1 MEVDPRLAN
10 VGFGIQRM
18 RDYILRRMLLV
29 PLTFLGITLV
39 AFLLTRFV
47 PGGPIERALAEKLQ
61 ASQKHLSLTGLSA
74 TGPAS
79 PEELDNLKRQYGFD
93 RPLLEAYGIWLGV
106 LPGPASW
113 GIVRLNADGNAALE
127 ISNPHSDSKEIIHLN
142 VTTKKAPQIIV
153 TISDGS
159 AAPQWNAEPAPLPMD
174 PNPATRVVVYSPKF
188 SGILQGNLGTSAE
201 SDRSVASLLWEKIPI
216 SAWFGFWSILI
227 AYLVAVPL
235 GVYKALNNGSIGDGV
250 TSALV
255 FFGFAVPGFVL
266 ALGSMYLICFHLNW
280 LPHSGF
286 NWNEPFRHTILPL
299 ACESAGAFATM
310 TLFMKNSLL
319 DNLNAD
325 YIRTARAK
333 GVSANR
339 VVYVHALRNSIIP
352 LAANF
357 GNNLSFFLTGAF
369 LIEYT
374 FDIDGLGLLGYDSL
388 VHRDFP
394 VFLGL
399 LTVSSLTLLIG
410 NIISDLCL
418 AAVDPRIRFNK

>member
-1 MEVDPRLAN
+1 
-10 VGFGIQRM
+10 M

-61 ASQKHLSLTGLSA
+61 ASQKHTGLTGLSS

-93 RPLLEAYGIWLGV
+93 RPILEAYGIWLGA

-113 GIVRLNADGNAALE
+113 GIPRLDSDEKGAVE
-127 ISNPHSDSKEIIHLN
+127 ISNPNSNKKENVRLSISVDSQKKLLIKFADGTIAKEW
-142 VTTKKAPQIIV
+142 V
-153 TISDGS
+153 
-159 AAPQWNAEPAPLPMD
+159 AELAPLPMD

-201 SDRSVASLLWEKIPI
+201 SDRSVSSLLWEKIPL

-235 GVYKALNNGSIGDGV
+235 GVYKALNNGSIGDGI

-255 FFGFAVPGFVL
+255 FFGFAIPGFVL

-286 NWNEPFRHTILPL
+286 NWNEPIRHTILPL

-333 GVSANR
+333 GASPNR
-339 VVYVHALRNSIIP
+339 VVYIHALRNSIIP

-399 LTVSSLTLLIG
+399 LTVSSITLLIG

-418 AAVDPRIRFNK
+418 AAVDPRIRFHK

>member
-1 MEVDPRLAN
+1 
-10 VGFGIQRM
+10 M

-61 ASQKHLSLTGLSA
+61 ASQKHVGLTGLSS

-93 RPLLEAYGIWLGV
+93 RPILEAYGIWLGA

-113 GIVRLNADGNAALE
+113 GITRLDADGKAALE
-127 ISNPHSDSKEIIHLN
+127 ISNPDSSKKEN
-142 VTTKKAPQIIV
+142 VRLTVSVDSQQKILINFA
-153 TISDGS
+153 DGS
-159 AAPQWNAEPAPLPMD
+159 IANGWVAELAPLPMD

-188 SGILQGNLGTSAE
+188 SGILEGNLGTSAE
-201 SDRSVASLLWEKIPI
+201 SDRSVSSLLWEKIPL

-227 AYLVAVPL
+227 AYVVAVPL
-235 GVYKALNNGSIGDGV
+235 GVYKALNNGSIGDGI

-255 FFGFAVPGFVL
+255 FFGFAIPGFVL
-266 ALGSMYLICFHLNW
+266 ALGGMYLICFHLNW

-286 NWNEPFRHTILPL
+286 NWNEPIRHTILPL

-333 GVSANR
+333 GASSQR
-339 VVYVHALRNSIIP
+339 IVYIHALRNSIIP

-399 LTVSSLTLLIG
+399 LTLSSLTLLVG

>member
-1 MEVDPRLAN
+1 
-10 VGFGIQRM
+10 M

-61 ASQKHLSLTGLSA
+61 ASQKHTGLTGLSS

-93 RPLLEAYGIWLGV
+93 RPILEAYGIWLGA

-113 GIVRLNADGNAALE
+113 GITRLDSDEKGAVE
-127 ISNPHSDSKEIIHLN
+127 ISNPNSNKKENVRLSISVDSQKKLLIKFADGTIAKEW
-142 VTTKKAPQIIV
+142 V
-153 TISDGS
+153 
-159 AAPQWNAEPAPLPMD
+159 AELAPLPMD

-201 SDRSVASLLWEKIPI
+201 SDRSVSSLLWEKIPL

-235 GVYKALNNGSIGDGV
+235 GVYKALNNGSIGDGI

-255 FFGFAVPGFVL
+255 FFGFAIPGFVL

-286 NWNEPFRHTILPL
+286 NWNEPIRHTILPL

-333 GVSANR
+333 GASPNR
-339 VVYVHALRNSIIP
+339 VVYIHALRNSIIP

-399 LTVSSLTLLIG
+399 LTVSSITLLIG

-418 AAVDPRIRFNK
+418 AAVDPRIRFHK

>member
-1 MEVDPRLAN
+1 
-10 VGFGIQRM
+10 M

-61 ASQKHLSLTGLSA
+61 ASQKHVSLTGLSA

-106 LPGPASW
+106 LPGPSSW
-113 GIVRLNADGNAALE
+113 GIARLSSEGQATLE
-127 ISNPHSDSKEIIHLN
+127 ISDPHSDTPATVQLTITSTAENKLIIKFPNGTHASN
-142 VTTKKAPQIIV
+142 WK
-153 TISDGS
+153 
-159 AAPQWNAEPAPLPMD
+159 AEPAPLPLD
-174 PNPATRVVVYSPKF
+174 PNPARRLVIYAPKF

-227 AYLVAVPL
+227 AYLIAVPL
-235 GVYKALNNGSIGDGV
+235 GVYKGLNNGSIGDGI

-255 FFGFAVPGFVL
+255 FFGFAIPGFIL

-286 NWNEPFRHTILPL
+286 NWNEPIRHTLLPL

-352 LAANF
+352 LAASF

>member
-1 MEVDPRLAN
+1 
-10 VGFGIQRM
+10 M
-18 RDYILRRMLLV
+18 RDYILRRMMLV

-61 ASQKHLSLTGLSA
+61 ASQKHVSLTGLSA

-113 GIVRLNADGNAALE
+113 GIARLNPAGETQIE
-127 ISNPHSDSKEIIHLN
+127 ISNPDSDTPATVKLTVSSTAENKLIIKFPN
-142 VTTKKAPQIIV
+142 GTAA
-153 TISDGS
+153 SD
-159 AAPQWNAEPAPLPMD
+159 WKVEPAPLPLD
-174 PNPATRVVVYSPKF
+174 PNPAPRVVVYAPKF

-235 GVYKALNNGSIGDGV
+235 GVYKGLNNGSIGDGI

-255 FFGFAVPGFVL
+255 FFGFAIPGFIL

-286 NWNEPFRHTILPL
+286 NWDEPIRHTILPL

-352 LAANF
+352 LAASF

-399 LTVSSLTLLIG
+399 LTISSLTLLIG

-418 AAVDPRIRFNK
+418 AAADPRIRFNK

>member
-1 MEVDPRLAN
+1 M
-10 VGFGIQRM
+10 
-18 RDYILRRMLLV
+18 LV

-61 ASQKHLSLTGLSA
+61 ASQKHVSLTGLSA

-106 LPGPASW
+106 VPGPSSW
-113 GIVRLNADGNAALE
+113 AIVRLNSDGQASAE
-127 ISNPHSDSKEIIHLN
+127 ISDPDSDSSTSVKL
-142 VTTKKAPQIIV
+142 TLT
-153 TISDGS
+153 S
-159 AAPQWNAEPAPLPMD
+159 AAENKFIIKFPNGTLASHWKAELAPLPLD
-174 PNPATRVVVYSPKF
+174 PNPAPRVVVYAPKF

-227 AYLVAVPL
+227 AYTVAVPL
-235 GVYKALNNGSIGDGV
+235 GVYKALNNGSIGDGI

-255 FFGFAVPGFVL
+255 FFGFAIPGFIL

-286 NWNEPFRHTILPL
+286 NWSEPIRHTILPL

-352 LAANF
+352 LAASF

>member
-1 MEVDPRLAN
+1 
-10 VGFGIQRM
+10 M

-61 ASQKHLSLTGLSA
+61 ASQKHTSLTGLSS

-93 RPLLEAYGIWLGV
+93 RPILEAYGIWLGA

-113 GIVRLNADGNAALE
+113 GITRLDSDEKGAVE
-127 ISNPHSDSKEIIHLN
+127 ISNPNSNKKENVRLSISVDSQKKLLIKFADGTIAKEW
-142 VTTKKAPQIIV
+142 V
-153 TISDGS
+153 
-159 AAPQWNAEPAPLPMD
+159 AELAPLPMD

-201 SDRSVASLLWEKIPI
+201 SDRSVSSLLWEKIPL

-235 GVYKALNNGSIGDGV
+235 GVYKALNNGSIGDGI

-255 FFGFAVPGFVL
+255 FFGFAIPGFVL

-286 NWNEPFRHTILPL
+286 NWNEPIRHTILPL

-333 GVSANR
+333 GASPNR
-339 VVYVHALRNSIIP
+339 VVYIHALRNSIIP

-399 LTVSSLTLLIG
+399 LTVSSITLLIG

-418 AAVDPRIRFNK
+418 AAVDPRIRFHK

>member
-1 MEVDPRLAN
+1 MPSISLEVIVLN
-10 VGFGIQRM
+10 GLKV
-18 RDYILRRMLLV
+18 L
-29 PLTFLGITLV
+29 FLIGSKAHAVTDWE
-39 AFLLTRFV
+39 
-47 PGGPIERALAEKLQ
+47 IE
-61 ASQKHLSLTGLSA
+61 T
-74 TGPAS
+74 
-79 PEELDNLKRQYGFD
+79 
-93 RPLLEAYGIWLGV
+93 
-106 LPGPASW
+106 
-113 GIVRLNADGNAALE
+113 
-127 ISNPHSDSKEIIHLN
+127 
-142 VTTKKAPQIIV
+142 
-153 TISDGS
+153 
-159 AAPQWNAEPAPLPMD
+159 APLPFD

-188 SGILQGNLGTSAE
+188 YGILQGNLGTSAE
-201 SDRSVASLLWEKIPI
+201 SDRSVASLITEKIPL

-235 GVYKALNNGSIGDGV
+235 GVYKALNHGSWGDSA

-255 FFGFAVPGFVL
+255 FWGFSIPGFIL
-266 ALGSMYLICFHLNW
+266 ALGSMYLVCFHLNW

-286 NWNEPFRHTILPL
+286 NWNEPIRHTLLPL

-325 YIRTARAK
+325 YIRTAKAK
-333 GVSANR
+333 GASKHR
-339 VVYVHALRNSIIP
+339 IVYIHALRNSLIP

-357 GNNLSFFLTGAF
+357 GSNLSFFLTGAF

-399 LTVSSLTLLIG
+399 LTLSSLTLLIG
-410 NIISDLCL
+410 NIISDLCV

>member
-1 MEVDPRLAN
+1 
-10 VGFGIQRM
+10 M

-61 ASQKHLSLTGLSA
+61 ASQKHVGLAGLSS

-79 PEELDNLKRQYGFD
+79 PEELDNLKRQYSFD
-93 RPLLEAYGIWLGV
+93 RPILEAYGIWLGA

-113 GIVRLNADGNAALE
+113 GITRLDSDGKGALE
-127 ISNPHSDSKEIIHLN
+127 ISNPDSSKKEN
-142 VTTKKAPQIIV
+142 VRLGVLVDSQKKLLIKFADG
-153 TISDGS
+153 TI
-159 AAPQWNAEPAPLPMD
+159 AKEWVAELAPLPMD

-201 SDRSVASLLWEKIPI
+201 SDRSVSSLLWEKIPL

-235 GVYKALNNGSIGDGV
+235 GVYKALNNGSIGDGI

-255 FFGFAVPGFVL
+255 FFGFAIPGFVL

-286 NWNEPFRHTILPL
+286 NWNEPIRHTILPL

-333 GVSANR
+333 GASPNR
-339 VVYVHALRNSIIP
+339 VVYIHALRNSIIP

-399 LTVSSLTLLIG
+399 LTVSSITLLIG

-418 AAVDPRIRFNK
+418 AAVDPRIRFHK